1 METFEQS
8 VLPYIQS
15 VTAKKAEN
23 VVLLDLRGLTS
34 YTDLL
39 IIASAH
45 SMRQV
50 SAIGEHVRRELRKR
64 LIKPLGVEGLREG
77 EWVLLDYG
85 HVIIH
90 IFYEDVRKF
99 FDLEGFW
106 RDAKRLEFNEEPGSQ
121 TIRSTR

>member
-1 METFEQS
+1 MKTFEQS
-8 VLPYIQS
+8 VLPYIKA

-23 VVLLDLRGLTS
+23 VVVIDLRGLTS

-77 EWVLLDYG
+77 EWVLMDYG

-90 IFYEDVRKF
+90 IFLEEVRRLY
-99 FDLEGFW
+99 DLEGFW
-106 RDAKRLEFNEEPGSQ
+106 CDAKRMAFEEEPRPKAVRQ
-121 TIRSTR
+121 M